1 MPETAR
7 NRSNTYSRLRLAT
20 ANRPYAQTI
29 INTAEYLARKNPDYP
44 IFAAEAAH
52 ARGLLCQDPA
62 ALAFAAANHPQTWE
76 CASAA
81 EDLGVLIGTTPDTS
95 SRERAINS
103 LDQALDGYQRVGALR
118 DAARVR
124 ARLRA
129 LGVRRRH
136 WAQPQRPTVGWDS
149 LTDTERAVA
158 GLIARGL
165 TNRQAAAR
173 MFLSPHTVS
182 THLRRIFA
190 KLDIA
195 SRAELAR
202 IFAEECPDMLRNS

>member
-1 MPETAR
+1 VGR
-7 NRSNTYSRLRLAT
+7 
-20 ANRPYAQTI
+20 
-29 INTAEYLARKNPDYP
+29 
-44 IFAAEAAH
+44 
-52 ARGLLCQDPA
+52 
-62 ALAFAAANHPQTWE
+62 
-76 CASAA
+76 ASAA
-81 EDLGVLIGTTPDTS
+81 EDLGVLLATAPGAS
-95 SRERAINS
+95 GREQAINS

-136 WAQPQRPTVGWDS
+136 WAQPQRPTFGWES

-158 GLIARGL
+158 GLIGRGM

-182 THLRRIFA
+182 TRLRRIFT

-195 SRAELAR
+195 SRVELAR
-202 IFAEECPDMLRNS
+202 IVAEQCPALLRDS

>member
-1 MPETAR
+1 M
-7 NRSNTYSRLRLAT
+7 
-20 ANRPYAQTI
+20 
-29 INTAEYLARKNPDYP
+29 
-44 IFAAEAAH
+44 
-52 ARGLLCQDPA
+52 
-62 ALAFAAANHPQTWE
+62 
-76 CASAA
+76 
-81 EDLGVLIGTTPDTS
+81 
-95 SRERAINS
+95 
-103 LDQALDGYQRVGALR
+103 
-118 DAARVR
+118 R

-136 WAQPQRPTVGWDS
+136 WVQSHQEEFGWNS

-158 GLIARGL
+158 ELIAQGL

-182 THLRRIFA
+182 AHLRRIFA

-202 IFAEECPDMLRNS
+202 IFAEEHPDHDA